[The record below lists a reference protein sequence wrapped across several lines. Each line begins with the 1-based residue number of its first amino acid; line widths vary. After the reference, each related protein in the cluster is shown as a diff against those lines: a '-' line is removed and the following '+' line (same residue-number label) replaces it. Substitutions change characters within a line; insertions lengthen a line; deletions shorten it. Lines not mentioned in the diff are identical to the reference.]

1 MGVIEQINQSVSQ
14 STFLDSFGYV
24 SCVMGREWGRG
35 VGRWGRERGEGGGTG
50 HIEDLCHAAFVDYKP

>member
-14 STFLDSFGYV
+14 STFLDSFGCV
-24 SCVMGREWGRG
+24 SCVMGRGGGWGE
-35 VGRWGRERGEGGGTG
+35 RERGEGGGTG